1 MGIDYTFPNTLMLQ
15 GEYLYSSNPF
25 TADYGFIDFYTVP
38 LTVKQLAFTDHS
50 IFASG
55 SYQITPLF
63 FASLSGMYFPELKG
77 FFIGPNG
84 SYNILSNLDLS
95 FFLQYFNIEQD
106 SIVTGDKYRQ
116 RITFWFLRLKWNF

>member
-1 MGIDYTFPNTLMLQ
+1 MLQ

-25 TADYGFIDFYTVP
+25 TSAYGFIDYYSGP
-38 LTVKQLAFTDHS
+38 LTVKQLAFTKHS
-50 IFASG
+50 IFVSG

-63 FASLSGMYFPELKG
+63 FTSLSGMYFPELNG
-77 FFIGPNG
+77 LFVGPNF

-106 SIVTGDKYRQ
+106 HIITGEPYRQ
-116 RITFWFLRLKWNF
+116 RITLWFLRLKWNF